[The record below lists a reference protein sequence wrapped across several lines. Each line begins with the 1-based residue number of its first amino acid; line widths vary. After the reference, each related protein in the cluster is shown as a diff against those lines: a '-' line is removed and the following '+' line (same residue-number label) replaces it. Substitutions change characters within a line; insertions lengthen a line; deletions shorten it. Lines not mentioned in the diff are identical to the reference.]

1 MCDQLRQDLLDAAS
15 RFRQWISEHGEDANG
30 DGESAYEGWGA
41 AYAAFTAFVRGCPRA
56 LWDDAATQAA
66 LYLVARDQESEILVD
81 EVTEDACR
89 LIALAKA
96 AIRYPEPDARWQ
108 MADRL
113 GDLRGQEAEVEP
125 LLVQF
130 TRDKDEY
137 VRRRA
142 ILALGRLGS
151 PLVEEVAEGAWN
163 TGHEY
168 QRIAVLSAL
177 RSIGSPQLQEYLDR
191 AMADGRCY
199 LVAHAATIQA
209 GGAG

>member
-15 RFRQWISEHGEDANG
+15 RLRRWITEHGEDASG
-30 DGESAYEGWGA
+30 DGEAAYEGWGA
-41 AYAAFTAFVRGCPRA
+41 AHAAFAAFVQGCPHA
-56 LWDDAATQAA
+56 LWGDEATQAA
-66 LYLVARDQESEILVD
+66 LYLVARDQESEVLVD

-96 AIRYPEPDARWQ
+96 ALRYPEPDARWQ
-108 MADRL
+108 LAGRL
-113 GDLRGQEAEVEP
+113 GDLRGRRAEVEP
-125 LLVQF
+125 LLLRF
-130 TRDKDEY
+130 TRDGDEY

-151 PLVEEVAEGAWN
+151 PLAEEVAEGAWN

-168 QRIAVLSAL
+168 QRIAALSAL
-177 RSIGSPQLQEYLDR
+177 RSIGSPRLQEYLDR
-191 AMADGRCY
+191 AAADGRRY
-199 LVAHAATIQA
+199 LVAHAAAIQA